1 MEGGLHRIQR
11 LSRTWLSR
19 PRLVQNPQRRA
30 YIALDDYRNGDDSSG
45 CYGGGCCRDGDVS
58 WRAANIYPY
67 SYRRQVVDLVLQG
80 TASVLIQFSVPII
93 LGLIRLRGRAKAL
106 GRPRAC
112 LAWIWDAD
120 GIKRGL
126 VVIVAILFA
135 LFNLFIVVIYP
146 IPPYSGTIPGWVI
159 PTIVLVLLIAAVLYY
174 ILFFRAAVLISKDTR
189 RIDMDSPSVSYG
201 LQASI
206 ALSVKKNASI

>member
-1 MEGGLHRIQR
+1 
-11 LSRTWLSR
+11 
-19 PRLVQNPQRRA
+19 
-30 YIALDDYRNGDDSSG
+30 
-45 CYGGGCCRDGDVS
+45 
-58 WRAANIYPY
+58 
-67 SYRRQVVDLVLQG
+67 VVDLVLQG

-106 GRPRAC
+106 GRRRAC

-135 LFNLFIVVIYP
+135 LFNLSIVVIYP

-159 PTIVLVLLIAAVLYY
+159 PTIVVVLLIAAVLYY
-174 ILFFRAAVLISKDTR
+174 ILFFRAAVLASEPDLQGYSTNRHGLSFSLLRLAGINCVVSKKECFDIERDKRARRFGTR
-189 RIDMDSPSVSYG
+189 RSISFEVSG
-201 LQASI
+201 FRSELQR
-206 ALSVKKNASI
+206 L